1 MHVGGRSGGGGGRD
15 LHRRIHQQQ
24 NGVGWRW
31 LLTSSQSLSQIP
43 SASIDSNPRQ
53 EVTSRDMSSRVHSEL
68 PSIPKMS
75 TWTVS
80 RYPMADEAG
89 TESSVSPRPTVEIKN
104 RTGSS
109 VKDSREF
116 VYQKHQQ
123 RRRTRRE
130 EGKQRK
136 SKSAR

>member
-1 MHVGGRSGGGGGRD
+1 
-15 LHRRIHQQQ
+15 
-24 NGVGWRW
+24 
-31 LLTSSQSLSQIP
+31 
-43 SASIDSNPRQ
+43 
-53 EVTSRDMSSRVHSEL
+53 
-68 PSIPKMS
+68 
-75 TWTVS
+75 
-80 RYPMADEAG
+80 MADEAG

-130 EGKQRK
+130 GKQRK